1 VALYTFVFVAAVI
14 VNAAGVIVPVAV
26 AVATV

>member
-1 VALYTFVFVAAVI
+1 LVSLTALI

-26 AVATV
+26 SGVTV